1 MSEFIS
7 VSPVWAKR
15 NLKLIQ
21 DKTGM
26 AWTHMAD
33 GSYSTV
39 RGKLFFG
46 YYDPSGCLSLR
57 PDERPG
63 LMGLRAGTGAYLVF
77 NKGEVMALAEAFRA
91 YADEM
96 RDIEIGE
103 SE

>member
-26 AWTHMAD
+26 AWTHMVD
-33 GSYSTV
+33 GSY
-39 RGKLFFG
+39 GKLFFG
-46 YYDPSGCLSLR
+46 YYDPTGSLSPR
-57 PDERPG
+57 PDKRPG

-77 NKGEVMALAEAFRA
+77 TKGEVLAMAEAFRA

-96 RDIEIGE
+96 RDIDRGE
-103 SE
+103 VE